1 VTTTFVLGLG
11 NVLMGDDG
19 FGPYVIRAFEGQ
31 YELGAGAEAID
42 LGTPGLDLTPW
53 LGGARHVV
61 IVDTI
66 RASDPPGTL
75 RLYDKAD
82 IVRHVPFSRVGPHDP
97 GLKETLLTLEFAGRA
112 PDTVT
117 LIGVVPARVAMGT
130 TLSAP
135 VASAVPA
142 ALAAII
148 GQLQQLGM
156 QIRRR
161 DSVDDGRY
169 CPWWTDAT
177 RPIHPGM
184 VPVCEPRS

>member
-66 RASDPPGTL
+66 RASDPP
-75 RLYDKAD
+75 A
-82 IVRHVPFSRVGPHDP
+82 S
-97 GLKETLLTLEFAGRA
+97 
-112 PDTVT
+112 
-117 LIGVVPARVAMGT
+117 
-130 TLSAP
+130 SATFRFP
-135 VASAVPA
+135 ASARTIPA
-142 ALAAII
+142 
-148 GQLQQLGM
+148 
-156 QIRRR
+156 
-161 DSVDDGRY
+161 
-169 CPWWTDAT
+169 
-177 RPIHPGM
+177 
-184 VPVCEPRS
+184 